1 MKRIPVKA
9 PQFGVVETLL
19 AEPGAHVNVGD
30 VIMELGA
37 MKMFFS
43 VSVEH
48 AGTVDFVVKLGQT
61 VDEGQY
67 VAYINT

>member
-9 PQFGVVETLL
+9 PQFGVVDTLL
-19 AEPGAHVNVGD
+19 AEPGAQVNVGD
-30 VIMELGA
+30 VIIQLEA
-37 MKMFFS
+37 MKMRFDVMS
-43 VSVEH
+43 EH